1 MERCKL
7 EDMPRQ
13 ARLDDRQ
20 GPVVKGRKI
29 LCQIAWRCES
39 WDTQGRPII
48 SVCPNVMFP
57 PALECFHYPR
67 FQARSRGNQREIPGM

>member
-1 MERCKL
+1 MVQREIKFDMGKERCKL

-29 LCQIAWRCES
+29 LCQMGWRCES

-48 SVCPNVMFP
+48 SLCPNVP
-57 PALECFHYPR
+57 LRA
-67 FQARSRGNQREIPGM
+67 I